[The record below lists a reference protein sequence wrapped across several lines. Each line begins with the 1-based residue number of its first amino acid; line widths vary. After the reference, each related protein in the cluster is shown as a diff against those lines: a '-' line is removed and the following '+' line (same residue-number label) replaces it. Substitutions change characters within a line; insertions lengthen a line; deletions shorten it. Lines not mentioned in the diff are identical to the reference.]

1 MTKRETFSLLSTIRE
16 CYDQFDF
23 DQKKVDA
30 WHEALKTYELED
42 LKRNLLSFVKISPY
56 PPKVSDLVPKAI
68 SWNSIPNVEETREII
83 YPKVKLASEEIVRRE
98 TAKIDKLLGIVRDQ
112 YGRIR
117 TV

>member
-1 MTKRETFSLLSTIRE
+1 MSTIRE

>member
-1 MTKRETFSLLSTIRE
+1 MTNL
-16 CYDQFDF
+16 DF

-30 WHEALKTYELED
+30 WHEALKNYEFEELNQ
-42 LKRNLLSFVKISPY
+42 NLLSFVTEFPY

-68 SWNSIPNVEETREII
+68 RWNSIPNVEETREII
-83 YPKVKLASEEIVRRE
+83 YPKVKLASEETVKRE